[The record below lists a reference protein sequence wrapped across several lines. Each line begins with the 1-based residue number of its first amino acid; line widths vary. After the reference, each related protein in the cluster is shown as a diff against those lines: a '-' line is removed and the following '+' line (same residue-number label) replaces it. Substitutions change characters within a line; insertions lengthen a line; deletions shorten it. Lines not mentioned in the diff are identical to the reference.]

1 MDMLGERIALLRRG
15 KGWNQL
21 ELANRLHISASAVG
35 MYEQGRREPSL
46 AGIVEL
52 AAVFGVS
59 VDYLLTGKPL
69 TPADES
75 ALSNLMAGDL
85 LGSRGKRRDGGFSR
99 EELQVLFAAML
110 QET

>member
-1 MDMLGERIALLRRG
+1 
-15 KGWNQL
+15 
-21 ELANRLHISASAVG
+21 

-46 AGIVEL
+46 EALREL

-59 VDYLLTGKPL
+59 ADYLLTGRPL
-69 TPADES
+69 TKTDETV
-75 ALSNLMAGDL
+75 LENLMASRVIGN
-85 LGSRGKRRDGGFSR
+85 RGKKRACGFSR

>member
-1 MDMLGERIALLRRG
+1 MLGERIALLRRSR
-15 KGWNQL
+15 GWSQT
-21 ELANRLHISASAVG
+21 ELARQLHISASAVG

-46 AGIVEL
+46 EGLVEL

-59 VDYLLTGKPL
+59 ADYLLTGRPL
-69 TPADES
+69 TKADEAVLEDMVS
-75 ALSNLMAGDL
+75 DRCS
-85 LGSRGKRRDGGFSR
+85 GSRGRKRVCGFSR

>member
-15 KGWNQL
+15 KGWSQM
-21 ELANRLHISASAVG
+21 ELAQQLHISASAVG

-46 AGIVEL
+46 EGIVEL

-59 VDYLLTGKPL
+59 ADYLLTGRAL
-69 TPADES
+69 TPADEN
-75 ALSNLMAGDL
+75 ALSNLLPGRL
-85 LGSRGKRRDGGFSR
+85 SGGSQRRRTGGFSR
-99 EELQVLFAAML
+99 EELQLLLAAML